1 MNKVKVDNLHT
12 LIQSLSPTE
21 KRFFKRFLKGRKQEQ
36 NDYLRLFDEL
46 NSMHEYNREVLLKKI
61 SIYNFQAH
69 LEVKKHYLFQLILD
83 SLRQFRDAK
92 LWLHNALAE
101 IDILIEKGL
110 YTYAHKRIRGL
121 IKQAQ
126 VNEDFLFEIQLL
138 QKEILLARY
147 QPQINTPALLQEQ
160 HLCYAKSQN
169 LLEYKQLLNELSAI
183 LSQNSF
189 VRNSK
194 QMQRFERFAKNKLV
208 HNPAMAQSLNA
219 QLCYYN
225 FNFLY
230 HASLGENEKCIKAA
244 AKMHRLIATHPEATK
259 SFAQI
264 YLRAVSARFSA
275 LIICGYKK
283 PEFQALVN
291 ELKANSFRITEP
303 ETRKIAQAILYEYQ
317 LIAHLREQNYDK
329 ALKLVNDAIGFV
341 SANEVLA
348 DGNAI
353 KYLSF
358 DIAKTFFITGRYAD
372 ANKWLLKPSFAES
385 KSKGTDI
392 YAFSRILSLLCD
404 IFLNHTENLKYNAA
418 YLRKQLSKEGVL
430 FEYEAFLLS
439 RISNTFIHWNTL
451 PRNGKIGLLERF
463 KEELKVQLTSKWKA
477 NMVLYFDFEWW
488 ADAQIRQ
495 LGA

>member
-1 MNKVKVDNLHT
+1 MNKVKGDNLHT
-12 LIQSLSPTE
+12 LIRSLSPTE
-21 KRFFKRFLKGRKQEQ
+21 KRFFKRFVKGRKQEE
-36 NDYLRLFDEL
+36 NEYLFLFDILNGMREFDKEL
-46 NSMHEYNREVLLKKI
+46 LLDKI
-61 SIYNFQAH
+61 SEFKFQKQV
-69 LEVKKHYLFQLILD
+69 EVKKYYLFQLILD
-83 SLRQFRDAK
+83 SQRQFRDNK
-92 LWLHNALAE
+92 LSLHNSLAE

-121 IKQAQ
+121 IKQAK

-147 QPQINTPALLQEQ
+147 QPQMNTPALLQEQ

-194 QMQRFERFAKNKLV
+194 QMQRLERFAKNKLV
-208 HNPAMAQSLNA
+208 HNPAMAKSLNA

-230 HASLGENEKCIKAA
+230 HASLGENEKCFKAA
-244 AKMHRLIATHPEATK
+244 AKMHSLIATHPEVTK
-259 SFAQI
+259 SFAQF

-283 PEFQALVN
+283 HEFQSLVN
-291 ELKANSFRITEP
+291 ELRANSFRITEP

-317 LIAHLREQNYDK
+317 LIDHLREKNYEK
-329 ALKLVNDAIGFV
+329 ALKLVHEAIDFV
-341 SANEVLA
+341 KNNEILT
-348 DGNAI
+348 DGNALR
-353 KYLSF
+353 YLHF
-358 DIAKTFFITGRYAD
+358 DIAKTFFITGNYLD
-372 ANKWLLKPSFAES
+372 ANKWLLKTNFTES

-404 IFLNHTENLKYNAA
+404 IFLNNTENVKYNAN
-418 YLRKQLSKEGVL
+418 YLRKQLSNEGAL
-430 FEYEAFLLS
+430 FEYEAFLIS
-439 RISNTFIHWNTL
+439 RIGNNFIHWNDL
-451 PRNGKIGLLERF
+451 QNNEKIDLLERF
-463 KEELKVQLTSKWKA
+463 REELKIQLASKWKA

-488 ADAQIRQ
+488 IGFQ
-495 LGA
+495 LGYLS

>member
-12 LIQSLSPTE
+12 LIHSLSPTE

-46 NSMHEYNREVLLKKI
+46 NGMPEYNREVLLKKI

-83 SLRQFRDAK
+83 SLRQFRDTK

-110 YTYAHKRIRGL
+110 YAYAQKRIRGF

-147 QPQINTPALLQEQ
+147 QEGIDINAAIQAQ
-160 HLCYAKSQN
+160 QLCYAKSQN
-169 LLEYKQLLNELSAI
+169 LLEYKKLLNELSAI

-194 QMQRFERFAKNKLV
+194 QLQRFERFAKNKLIQ
-208 HNPAMAQSLNA
+208 NPAEAKSLNA
-219 QLCYYN
+219 QLCYYH

-230 HASLGENEKCIKAA
+230 NASIGENETCYKSAVR
-244 AKMHRLIATHPEATK
+244 MHRLISSHPEATK

-264 YLRAVSARFSA
+264 YLRAVSARFAA

-283 PEFQALVN
+283 SEFQTLVN
-291 ELKANSFRITEP
+291 ELKANSFRISEP
-303 ETRKIAQAILYEYQ
+303 DSRKIAQAILYEYQ
-317 LIAHLREQNYDK
+317 LIAHLREQNYEK
-329 ALKLVNDAIGFV
+329 ALKLVHDAIGFV
-341 SANEVLA
+341 NANEILA

-372 ANKWLLKPSFAES
+372 ANKWLLKHSFTES
-385 KSKGTDI
+385 KSKGADI

-404 IFLNHTENLKYNAA
+404 IFLNQTENVKYNAA
-418 YLRKQLSKEGVL
+418 YLRKQLSKEGAL

-439 RISNTFIHWNTL
+439 RISNNFIHWNTL
-451 PRNGKIGLLERF
+451 QKSGKLAILKRF
-463 KEELKVQLTSKWKA
+463 KEELKQQLSSKWKA
-477 NMVLYFDFEWW
+477 NMVLYFDFDWW
-488 ADAQIRQ
+488 LDVQISR
-495 LGA
+495 LA